1 MNAQVTNVQD
11 IAVDIPGRSAIALGL
26 LVDVMDDPR
35 AKSGER
41 LKAAR
46 MLKMCLLW
54 LNGLVEAQQ
63 TSPDLRKDIIRVLRA
78 YRRS

>member
-1 MNAQVTNVQD
+1 MNAQAINTQEL
-11 IAVDIPGRSAIALGL
+11 AVDIPGHSAIALGL
-26 LVDVMDDPR
+26 LVDVMDDPT

-54 LNGLVEAQQ
+54 LNRLLEAQE
-63 TSPDLRKDIIRVLRA
+63 TSPDLRKGIIRVLRA

>member
-1 MNAQVTNVQD
+1 MNAQD
-11 IAVDIPGRSAIALGL
+11 IAAVDIPGRSAIALGL
-26 LVDVMDDPR
+26 LVAVMDDPG

-46 MLKMCLLW
+46 MLRICLLW
-54 LNGLVEAQQ
+54 LNRLVEAQQ
-63 TSPDLRKDIIRVLRA
+63 TSPDLRKDIIQVLRA